1 MTTDRVVRPFEWGTE
16 WLDAGTAAG
25 LLSSIVL
32 ATVLGSGMAALDA
45 TAVNVAQV
53 NVKDAKRARV
63 DLASQ
68 AVTAGV
74 TANHRVMDPA
84 GHGLVDDMADMS
96 ITHGL
101 SAANAAV
108 IRTQDETTR
117 SVLDIFA

>member
-1 MTTDRVVRPFEWGTE
+1 MISGLGTPVSG
-16 WLDAGTAAG
+16 LVAAG
-25 LLSSIVL
+25 ERH
-32 ATVLGSGMAALDA
+32 AA

-63 DLASQ
+63 DLAPQ

-84 GHGLVDDMADMS
+84 GNGLVDDMADMS

-101 SAANAAV
+101 YTANAAV
-108 IRTQDETTR
+108 LRAQDETTR
-117 SVLDIFA
+117 SVLDVFG

>member
-1 MTTDRVVRPFEWGTE
+1 MIRGLGTPASALTAATDRQ
-16 WLDAGTAAG
+16 A
-25 LLSSIVL
+25 
-32 ATVLGSGMAALDA
+32 A

-63 DLASQ
+63 DLAPQ

-74 TANHRVMDPA
+74 TANHRIIDPA
-84 GHGLVDDMADMS
+84 GSGLVDDMADMT

-101 SAANAAV
+101 YAANAAV
-108 IRTQDETTR
+108 IRAQDETTK

>member
-1 MTTDRVVRPFEWGTE
+1 MIRGLGTPASA
-16 WLDAGTAAG
+16 LVAATERH
-25 LLSSIVL
+25 
-32 ATVLGSGMAALDA
+32 AA

-63 DLASQ
+63 DLAPQ

-84 GHGLVDDMADMS
+84 SSGLADDMADMS
-96 ITHGL
+96 IT
-101 SAANAAV
+101 SALYTANATV
-108 IRTQDETTR
+108 IRATDETTR

>member
-1 MTTDRVVRPFEWGTE
+1 MIRGLGTPASALAAATDRH
-16 WLDAGTAAG
+16 A
-25 LLSSIVL
+25 
-32 ATVLGSGMAALDA
+32 A

-53 NVKDAKRARV
+53 SVKDAKRARV

-96 ITHGL
+96 IT
-101 SAANAAV
+101 SAMYTANAVV
-108 IRTQDETTR
+108 IRDQDETTR
-117 SVLDIFA
+117 SALDIFA

>member
-1 MTTDRVVRPFEWGTE
+1 MIRGLGTPVSG
-16 WLDAGTAAG
+16 LTAATERH
-25 LLSSIVL
+25 
-32 ATVLGSGMAALDA
+32 AA

-63 DLASQ
+63 DLAPQ

-74 TANHRVMDPA
+74 SSNHRIMDPA
-84 GHGLVDDMADMS
+84 GSGLVDDMADMS

-101 SAANAAV
+101 YTANAAV
-108 IRTQDETTR
+108 IRAQDETTR

>member
-1 MTTDRVVRPFEWGTE
+1 MIRGLGTPASALTAATDRH
-16 WLDAGTAAG
+16 A
-25 LLSSIVL
+25 
-32 ATVLGSGMAALDA
+32 A

-96 ITHGL
+96 ITQVL
-101 SAANAAV
+101 YTANAAV
-108 IRTQDETTR
+108 LRATDETTR
-117 SVLDIFA
+117 SVLDVLA

>member
-1 MTTDRVVRPFEWGTE
+1 MIRGLGTPASA
-16 WLDAGTAAG
+16 LTAA
-25 LLSSIVL
+25 SDRH
-32 ATVLGSGMAALDA
+32 AA

-63 DLASQ
+63 DLAPQ

-96 ITHGL
+96 ITQVL
-101 SAANAAV
+101 YTANAAV
-108 IRTQDETTR
+108 LRATDETTR
-117 SVLDIFA
+117 SVLDVLA